1 MALALHFTVRG
12 SGEPTLVFTHG
23 ISASAD
29 TWRFQVPAFESVC
42 RTVCWDLR
50 GHGRSESPAGP
61 YDMGDLARDMLQVAD
76 AVGAEQIVP
85 IGHSAGGAIAL
96 RFALDHPRR
105 TRALV
110 LVGTASEA
118 NEKARDFYQELAGIA
133 EDRGMEPVV
142 KRLGMAREAANLVS
156 ADPRGF
162 ANVTRAMAGLN
173 EHPMTDRLS
182 EITCPTLI
190 LVGEKDFLGAGGS
203 VIMSRR
209 IAGADLQIV
218 PGRGHGLFLE
228 DPDGFNERVLAFV
241 RKLQ

>member
-1 MALALHFTVRG
+1 MALGLHFTVLG
-12 SGEPTLVFTHG
+12 AGEPTLVFTHG
-23 ISASAD
+23 ISASGD
-29 TWRFQVPAFESVC
+29 TWRFQVPAFEGVC

-50 GHGRSESPAGP
+50 GHGRSESPDGP

-76 AVGAEQIVP
+76 AVGAAQIVP
-85 IGHSAGGAIAL
+85 VGHSAGGAIAL
-96 RFALDHPRR
+96 RFALDHPDR

-118 NEKARDFYQELAGIA
+118 NEKARDFYHELAGIA

-142 KRLGMAREAANLVS
+142 KRLGMAREAAKLVP

-162 ANVTRAMAGLN
+162 AHVTRAMAGLN
-173 EHPMTDRLS
+173 EHPMTDRLG

-209 IAGADLQIV
+209 IAGSELQIV

-228 DPDGFNERVLAFV
+228 DPDDFNQRVLAFV